1 MSVKGVV
8 TNISKGS
15 LHDGPGVRTV
25 VYLKGCGLRCKWCH
39 NPETLKKS
47 PEVLYAHVKCIHC
60 GKCIEACPDCH
71 SVLEGEMIF
80 SREKCTACGK
90 CTEVCPTGAFTMC
103 GEEKTVDD
111 VFSEIVKDRHYYEQS
126 GGGVTLSGGECL
138 LCPDFTA
145 EILRKCKSENIH
157 TAVETALFVP
167 WENVERV
174 IPYVDLFFADLKIPE
189 REKHKKYTG
198 QDNSLII
205 ENLKRLSEIHDN
217 IIIRIPLIP
226 GVNDTECD
234 MRKFS
239 EIIKNFGKGIKDVEL
254 LKYNYLASSKYTQC
268 GMEYHDFGEE
278 TQSDEYVEMLK
289 KNIILSC

>member
-8 TNISKGS
+8 TNISKCS

-47 PEVLYAHVKCIHC
+47 PEVLYAQVKCIHC
-60 GKCIEACPDCH
+60 GKCIEVCPDCH
-71 SVLEGEMIF
+71 LVSDGEMVF
-80 SREKCTACGK
+80 SREKCIACGK
-90 CTEVCPTGAFTMC
+90 CTEVCPTGALAMC
-103 GEEKTVDD
+103 GNEKTANE
-111 VFSEIVKDRHYYEQS
+111 VFMEIVKDRHYYEQS

-138 LCPDFTA
+138 LFPDFTL
-145 EILRKCKSENIH
+145 EILRKCKAGNIH

-167 WENVERV
+167 WENIERV
-174 IPYVDLFFADLKIPE
+174 IPYVDLFFADLKIPVP
-189 REKHKKYTG
+189 EKHKKYTG
-198 QDNSLII
+198 HDNGLII

-239 EIIKNFGKGIKDVEL
+239 EIVKNFGKGIKDVEL

-278 TQSDEYVEMLK
+278 TQSDEYVEVLK
-289 KNIILSC
+289 KGFEL